1 MSFISRTEIQ
11 TFLPK
16 YTKVFNLVDSIME
29 TTQINWIYYSCY
41 DDVDICVHILVSDKG
56 DVVYVYRKM
65 FFFDFEFD
73 FIKRRFDYD
82 GVFLCQDRDID
93 VARNTT
99 SIAKSQIIKAI
110 DKRLL
115 EVKEQIS
122 HVN

>member
-16 YTKVFNLVDSIME
+16 YTNVFNLVDSIME
-29 TTQINWIYYSCY
+29 STQINWLHYSCF
-41 DDVDICVHILVSDKG
+41 DDINICVHILVSDKG
-56 DVVYVYRKM
+56 DLVYVYKKI
-65 FFFDFEFD
+65 FSYEFEFD

-82 GVFLCQDRDID
+82 GVFLCKDRDID
-93 VARNTT
+93 LARNTI
-99 SIAKSQIIKAI
+99 SIAKSQIVKAI

>member
-1 MSFISRTEIQ
+1 MSFIPRSEIQ

-29 TTQINWIYYSCY
+29 STQINWLHYSCF
-41 DDVDICVHILVSDKG
+41 DDINICVHILVSDKG
-56 DVVYVYRKM
+56 DVIYVYRRM

-82 GVFLCQDRDID
+82 GVFLCPDRDID
-93 VARNTT
+93 LARNTT
-99 SIAKSQIIKAI
+99 SIAKSQIVKAI
-110 DKRLL
+110 DTRLL

-122 HVN
+122 RVN

>member
-16 YTKVFNLVDSIME
+16 YTNVFNLVDSIME
-29 TTQINWIYYSCY
+29 STQINWLHYSCF
-41 DDVDICVHILVSDKG
+41 DDINICVHILVSDKG
-56 DVVYVYRKM
+56 DLVYVYKKI
-65 FFFDFEFD
+65 FSYEFEFD
-73 FIKRRFDYD
+73 FIKRRFDYE

-99 SIAKSQIIKAI
+99 SIAKSQIVKAI

>member
-56 DVVYVYRKM
+56 DLVYVYRKI

-73 FIKRRFDYD
+73 FIKRRFDYE

-99 SIAKSQIIKAI
+99 SIAKSQIVKAI

>member
-56 DVVYVYRKM
+56 DLVYVYRKI

-73 FIKRRFDYD
+73 FIKRRFDYE

-99 SIAKSQIIKAI
+99 SIAKSQIVKAI

-115 EVKEQIS
+115 KVKEQIS

>member
-29 TTQINWIYYSCY
+29 STQINWLHYSCF
-41 DDVDICVHILVSDKG
+41 DDINICVHILVSDKG
-56 DVVYVYRKM
+56 DLVYVYKKI
-65 FFFDFEFD
+65 FSYEFEFD

-93 VARNTT
+93 LARNTI
-99 SIAKSQIIKAI
+99 SIAKSQIVKAI

>member
-16 YTKVFNLVDSIME
+16 YTNVFNLVDSIME
-29 TTQINWIYYSCY
+29 STQINWLHYSCF
-41 DDVDICVHILVSDKG
+41 DDINICVHILVSDKG
-56 DVVYVYRKM
+56 DLVYVYKKI
-65 FFFDFEFD
+65 FSYEFEFD

-82 GVFLCQDRDID
+82 EVFLCKDRDID
-93 VARNTT
+93 LARNTI
-99 SIAKSQIIKAI
+99 SIAKSQIVKAI

>member
-29 TTQINWIYYSCY
+29 DTPITWIYYSCY

-56 DVVYVYRKM
+56 DLVYVYRKI

-99 SIAKSQIIKAI
+99 SIAKSQIVKAI

>member
-1 MSFISRTEIQ
+1 MSFIPRSEIGN
-11 TFLPK
+11 FLPK
-16 YTKVFNLVDSIME
+16 YRQVFNMIDSIMDSI
-29 TTQINWIYYSCY
+29 QINWIHYSCY
-41 DDVDICVHILVSDKG
+41 DDYDICVHILVSDKG
-56 DVVYVYRKM
+56 DLIYVYKRM
-65 FFFDFEFD
+65 FSYDFEFD
-73 FIKRRFDYD
+73 FIKRRFDYE

-99 SIAKSQIIKAI
+99 SIAKSQIVKAI

>member
-1 MSFISRTEIQ
+1 MSFIPRSEIQ

-56 DVVYVYRKM
+56 DLVYVYRKI

-73 FIKRRFDYD
+73 FIKRRFDYE

-99 SIAKSQIIKAI
+99 SIAKSQIVKAI
-110 DKRLL
+110 DTKLL
-115 EVKEQIS
+115 EIKQQIS

>member
-56 DVVYVYRKM
+56 DLVYVYRNI

-73 FIKRRFDYD
+73 FITRRFDYV

-99 SIAKSQIIKAI
+99 SIAKSQIVKAI

>member
-1 MSFISRTEIQ
+1 MSNISRSEIQ

-29 TTQINWIYYSCY
+29 SVPINWIYYSWF
-41 DDVDICVHILVSDKG
+41 DDANICVHILISDKG
-56 DVVYVYRKM
+56 DLVYVYRKI

-82 GVFLCQDRDID
+82 GVFLSIDRDID

-99 SIAKSQIIKAI
+99 SIAKSQIVKAI